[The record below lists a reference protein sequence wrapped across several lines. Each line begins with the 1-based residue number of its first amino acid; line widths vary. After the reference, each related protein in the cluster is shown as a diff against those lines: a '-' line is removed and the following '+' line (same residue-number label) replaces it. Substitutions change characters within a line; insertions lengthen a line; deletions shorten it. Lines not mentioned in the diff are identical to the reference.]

1 MKSVIT
7 QKVQSVPSPPAH
19 GATLDR
25 QVTIA
30 RPDVKEGLTQQLSL
44 DSKHFA
50 APAENSPQSASK
62 LAAGIAISVGTC
74 GLMLSPLSGSA
85 VANGGFSGGKVLQIT
100 SSVSKEDVYMQ
111 QLRQEASSLRTQS
124 QGTDEVFDNSAT
136 KLVAQRVRPN
146 SFIRSVPSGAYAA
159 PIGYAAP
166 LKSYAPPLKSEGYIR
181 PMTAPSAVAIPVP
194 APRGFQLPT
203 AVQQPAQI
211 QRFATNTYNSTI
223 QTTNQNTPPVGKIW
237 PTRGSFTSG
246 FGRRWGR
253 MHKGIDIAAAVGT
266 PVVAAADGVVVVSGW
281 DRGGYG
287 KRVDI
292 QHPDGTRTL
301 YGHNSRLLV
310 AVGQQVK
317 QGQQISA
324 MGNTGRSTGPHLHF
338 EFHMPGGSAVNPIA
352 YLPAG
357 SRS

>member
-7 QKVQSVPSPPAH
+7 QKVQSVPSPAAH

-44 DSKHFA
+44 DSKHFSA
-50 APAENSPQSASK
+50 LEEHSPQPASK

-85 VANGGFSGGKVLQIT
+85 VANGGFSGGKVLQVA

-111 QLRQEASSLRTQS
+111 QLRQDASSLRNQN
-124 QGTDEVFDNSAT
+124 QGTDETFDNSA

-166 LKSYAPPLKSEGYIR
+166 LRSYAPPLRNEGYVR
-181 PMTAPSAVAIPVP
+181 PMVAPSAVAIPVP
-194 APRGFQLPT
+194 APRGFQLPK

-211 QRFATNTYNSTI
+211 QRFATNTYNSAI
-223 QTTNQNTPPVGKIW
+223 QTTNQNVPPVGKIW
-237 PTRGSFTSG
+237 PTRGSFTSP

-253 MHKGIDIAAAVGT
+253 MHKGIDIAAPVGT
-266 PVVAAADGVVVVSGW
+266 PIVAAADGVVVVSGW

-310 AVGQQVK
+310 AVGQQVR

-338 EFHMPGGSAVNPIA
+338 EFHMPGGSAVNPVA
-352 YLPAG
+352 YLPSA